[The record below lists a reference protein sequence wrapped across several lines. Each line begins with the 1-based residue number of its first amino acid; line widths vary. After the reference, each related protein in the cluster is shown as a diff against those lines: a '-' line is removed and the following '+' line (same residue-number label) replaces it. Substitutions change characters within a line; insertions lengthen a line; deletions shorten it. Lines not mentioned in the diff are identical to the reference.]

1 MSELTSDQ
9 RQLVKR
15 IPLWRRVNTST
26 ALMLV
31 LLIIVGAF
39 FGVASPHFLEPRNLV
54 NLAMQIAPALIVA
67 VAVTFVITAGE
78 IDLSVGSIL
87 AFTGVVCATL
97 LSQGVDSALVLPIG
111 LAIGAAW
118 GAINGLVSAYGRVP
132 SFIVTLATM
141 SVIRGIALIMTEGY
155 AISVP
160 KGAFFITIGQGRAL
174 GLSWATW
181 IALGI
186 VVIGAVLLH
195 GTRFGQYVTGVGSNQ
210 ESVRRAGVNT
220 KLVKLLAFV
229 FTGAMSGLAGMITT
243 ARLASADAN
252 AAADFGL
259 TMVTAVVLGGTNLL
273 GGRGSIIGTVIGSV
287 LVGALSNGLT
297 LLGVNPYVTPILTGA
312 ILVVVILINLRGSDL
327 SSYVK
332 RLVTRS

>member
-1 MSELTSDQ
+1 MTTTE
-9 RQLVKR
+9 RELVKP

-26 ALMLV
+26 ALMLG
-31 LLIIVGAF
+31 LLIVVGIF
-39 FGVASPHFLEPRNLV
+39 FSVSSPYFLTSQNLI
-54 NLAMQIAPALIVA
+54 NLAMQVSPALIVA
-67 VAVTFVITAGE
+67 IAVTFVITTGE

-87 AFTGVVCATL
+87 AFTGVACASM
-97 LSQGVDSALVLPIG
+97 LSAGLDSALVLPLG
-111 LAIGAAW
+111 LLIGAGW
-118 GAINGLVSAYGRVP
+118 GAINGWVSAYGRIP

-160 KGAFFITIGQGRAL
+160 SGAFFLSIGQNRLFGF
-174 GLSWATW
+174 SWATW
-181 IALGI
+181 IAL
-186 VVIGAVLLH
+186 VVVVVGAVLLH
-195 GTRFGQYVTGVGSNQ
+195 STRFGQYVTGIGSNQ

-229 FTGAMSGLAGMITT
+229 FTGAMAGLAGMITT

-273 GGRGSIIGTVIGSV
+273 GGRGSIVGTVIGSV
-287 LVGALSNGLT
+287 LVGALANGLT
-297 LLGVNPYVTPILTGA
+297 LLKVNPYVTPILTGT
-312 ILVVVILINLRGSDL
+312 ILVVVILVNLRGSDTVT
-327 SSYVK
+327 YFR
-332 RLVTRS
+332 RLVSRP